1 VKAVRFLRG
10 WFADRF
16 FDAPQLVEMM
26 ADVDDVEAAP
36 LIGAQRAE
44 DEMGGNA
51 LEAEAV
57 AAAVDERVHPVDFL
71 AEKLEELG
79 PDHGGPMQLV
89 GPRKNRRGRSARHLA
104 EREHDH
110 LQKPLDR
117 GAVIGGGPAALEA
130 LLQHA
135 TGAAAGE
142 HKVLD
147 DLLSAPQ
154 AVVLA

>member
-1 VKAVRFLRG
+1 
-10 WFADRF
+10 
-16 FDAPQLVEMM
+16 MM

-36 LIGAQRAE
+36 LIGAQGTE
-44 DEMGGNA
+44 DKMGGDA
-51 LEAEAV
+51 LQAEAV
-57 AAAVDERVHPVDFL
+57 AALIDERVHLVDFL

-79 PDHGGPMQLV
+79 PVHGRPMQLV
-89 GPRKNRRGRSARHLA
+89 GSRKNWRGRAARHLA

-117 GAVIGGGPAALEA
+117 GTVIGGGLAALEA

-135 TGAAAGE
+135 AGAAASE

-147 DLLSAPQ
+147 NLLSAPQ
-154 AVVLA
+154 AVILAGMQLAPFRRLAR